1 MNRQRIVMFAIFI
14 VALIV
19 GAFMLWGQQTPKSTF
34 KGPVGEP
41 YVKGPTGLPPK

>member
-1 MNRQRIVMFAIFI
+1 MNRQRIVMLAIFI

-19 GAFMLWGQQTPKSTF
+19 GAFMLFGRSELKSTF

-41 YVKGPTGLPPK
+41 YVKGPMGLPPK